1 MEHICFPINL
11 HTHWAALA
19 IQSRIR
25 TARKSWSA
33 GSRNG
38 GRLLPAAQNQS
49 KTVPPLSQAKPDG
62 DCKKWA
68 SISWYP
74 WFVAFK
80 STYKKLENPEAAQP
94 FQNRPKPCQKLQYFC
109 FCICIRTGICW
120 CIFIAGFLL
129 VLQVS
134 HVHVLKFVPRTQQAC
149 FHNMPLAFATAAVN
163 YYVALNVELGG
174 LFYWWVPDTAFAVQ
188 EPYLIMFPP
197 NSPSQYKQDIY
208 KTAKDREAF
217 AYVLH
222 VFIEKMPKQ
231 GLKGIWS
238 EL

>member
-1 MEHICFPINL
+1 MLRVWRIDLLPVCAFHAFKGLVTPRDWNCKRGDVPDIHYIYYIYIHWYVLILLMEPFPSMLNEESVILLMEHICFPINL

-68 SISWYP
+68 SVSWYP

-94 FQNRPKPCQKLQYFC
+94 FQNRPKPCQKLQY
-109 FCICIRTGICW
+109 
-120 CIFIAGFLL
+120 L
-129 VLQVS
+129 
-134 HVHVLKFVPRTQQAC
+134 
-149 FHNMPLAFATAAVN
+149 
-163 YYVALNVELGG
+163 
-174 LFYWWVPDTAFAVQ
+174 
-188 EPYLIMFPP
+188 
-197 NSPSQYKQDIY
+197 
-208 KTAKDREAF
+208 
-217 AYVLH
+217 
-222 VFIEKMPKQ
+222 
-231 GLKGIWS
+231 
-238 EL
+238 